1 MYKIKGLREKLVC
14 VIVFTFLIFMSVDQL
29 LLVDV
34 FSQLNI

>member
-14 VIVFTFLIFMSVDQL
+14 VIVFTFLILMLVDQL

-34 FSQLNI
+34 FSQLNT

>member
-14 VIVFTFLIFMSVDQL
+14 VIVCTFLIFMFVDQL

-34 FSQLNI
+34 FSQL